1 MIKRNF
7 LLITFGIILAFVNDS
22 GYMSISAAT
31 EPQHEFVGVSKC
43 SLCHKKEDIG
53 EQYRI
58 WQESKH
64 SKAFEVLGTPE
75 AKEIAAKQGIDNPQ
89 TSGKCLKCH
98 STAYWFSENKVT
110 QNILPEEGISCETCH
125 GAGKDYMKKSVMQD
139 KDAAIA
145 AGLIIPDEKVC
156 MQCHNEQ
163 SPNYKPFDYKVMEEK
178 IKHPIPKK

>member
-1 MIKRNF
+1 MLKRNV
-7 LLITFGIILAFVNDS
+7 LLISLGVIIVFVISYSS
-22 GYMSISAAT
+22 GSFSAAP
-31 EPQHEFVGVSKC
+31 EPQHEFIGVGKC
-43 SLCHKKEDIG
+43 SLCHKKEDTG

-75 AKEIAAKQGIDNPQ
+75 AKETAAKQGISDPQ

-110 QNILPEEGISCETCH
+110 EVIPLEEGISCETCH
-125 GAGKDYMKKSVMQD
+125 GPGKDYMKKSVMED

-156 MQCHNEQ
+156 MQCHNEE
-163 SPNYKPFDYKVMEEK
+163 SPNYKPFDFKVMWEQ
-178 IKHPIPKK
+178 IKHPVPEK